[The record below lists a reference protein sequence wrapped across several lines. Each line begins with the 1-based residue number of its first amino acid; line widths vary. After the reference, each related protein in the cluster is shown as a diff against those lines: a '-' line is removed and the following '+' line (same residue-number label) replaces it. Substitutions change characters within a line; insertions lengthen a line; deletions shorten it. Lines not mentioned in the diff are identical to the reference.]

1 MATRNEAEVDATRG
15 GQAAEP
21 LAGLSVLVPRAPEQ
35 AEALSARIRA
45 LGGEPVE
52 APTIEIR
59 PGDRDRLVA
68 ALRGVARGEYT
79 AVCVTS
85 PNGVRAVAA
94 ALDDAGLDAQVFAEV
109 QLAAIGPG
117 TARTLRA
124 ELGVEP
130 DLVPGTSTTAALGA
144 ALPHGAGRVLLP
156 RADIASAI
164 LPEVLTERGYD
175 PVTVDAYVTVLPED
189 LPPGVAGRLA
199 DGQIDLIAFTS
210 SSTVR
215 NFVELIEGRSW
226 TATVVSI
233 GPVTTA
239 TCREFDIEVA
249 VEADDHD
256 LDGVVAALVRAAEHR
271 GAEPT

>member
-1 MATRNEAEVDATRG
+1 MATRNEAEVDATGG

-68 ALRGVARGEYT
+68 ALQGVARGEYT

-124 ELGVEP
+124 ELGVRP
-130 DLVPGTSTTAALGA
+130 DLVPDTSTTAALGA
-144 ALPHGAGRVLLP
+144 ALPNGAGRVLLP

-215 NFVELIEGRSW
+215 NFVELMEGRSW